1 MTDHAR
7 QVLLLAIG
15 TYADHRV
22 ALAHAVREGDA
33 RAVDVATSGLTA
45 AHVAMLRA
53 VDLHAQ
59 GESKE
64 GERA

>member
-1 MTDHAR
+1 MADSAR
-7 QVLLLAIG
+7 EALLRSIG
-15 TYADHRV
+15 VYGDRRV

-64 GERA
+64 GERT